1 MESKYII
8 KAKQAQFILTP
19 ETKSEFMNDSYSKGQ
34 VLMNTSMNS
43 Q

>member
-34 VLMNTSMNS
+34 VHRNISMKS
-43 Q
+43 